1 MRASIKAICST
12 VPFLLCLAVAGCTST
27 PQSEPQSPQ
36 VGLTKA
42 VNPPKQPDLGHYA
55 SRTETEQLYSLWE
68 GPGIRDVCGG
78 PDPYFAFDSSKPD
91 NQAQPTMQNLV
102 DCMRDGALTGKGIM
116 LIGHTDPRG
125 SEDYNIKLG
134 RERAERVK
142 RYMVANGIDPQRIL
156 TDSVGKHDAK
166 EAPKDWP
173 ADRRVEIELM
183 TPPPVVTAQNSP
195 K

>member
-1 MRASIKAICST
+1 MKALFASA
-12 VPFLLCLAVAGCTST
+12 PLLFCLGVAACTTTT
-27 PQSEPQSPQ
+27 PQTEPQSPS
-36 VGLTKA
+36 VGLTRT
-42 VNPPKQPDLGHYA
+42 VVPPKNPDIGHYQN
-55 SRTETEQLYSLWE
+55 RTETDQLYSLWE
-68 GPGIRDVCGG
+68 GPGIRAVCGG
-78 PDPYFAFDSSKPD
+78 PDPFFAFDSSKTD
-91 NQAQPTMQNLV
+91 TTAQPTMQNLV
-102 DCMRDGALTGKGIM
+102 DCMRSGALMGKGIT

-125 SEDYNIKLG
+125 SADYNIKLG

-156 TDSVGKHDAK
+156 TDSVGKSEAK

-183 TPPPVVTAQNSP
+183 TPPSTATAQNSE

>member
-1 MRASIKAICST
+1 MNALFSS
-12 VPFLLCLAVAGCTST
+12 VSLLLCLGVAGCYTATDPSSPSAGLARPIHP
-27 PQSEPQSPQ
+27 PQ
-36 VGLTKA
+36 
-42 VNPPKQPDLGHYA
+42 QPDLGHYA
-55 SRTETEQLYSLWE
+55 SRTETEQLYNLWE

-78 PDPYFAFDSSKPD
+78 PDPFFAFDSSKPD
-91 NQAQPTMQNLV
+91 TTAQPTMQNLV
-102 DCMRDGALTGKGIM
+102 DCMRSGALTGKGIT

-125 SEDYNIKLG
+125 SADYNLKLG

-142 RYMVANGIDPQRIL
+142 RYMVANGIDTQRIL
-156 TDSVGKHDAK
+156 TDSVGKSEAK

-183 TPPPVVTAQNSP
+183 TPAPASTAQNTE

>member
-1 MRASIKAICST
+1 MNAHYAGLAA
-12 VPFLLCLAVAGCTST
+12 VLCLAVAGCAATT
-27 PQSEPQSPQ
+27 PESGPQSPV
-36 VGLTKA
+36 VGLTKP
-42 VNPPKQPDLGHYA
+42 VDPPKNPDLGHYE

-68 GPGIRDVCGG
+68 GPSIRAVCGG

-102 DCMRDGALTGKGIM
+102 DCMRSGALVGKSIV

-125 SEDYNIKLG
+125 TADYNIKLG

-142 RYMVANGIDPQRIL
+142 KYMIANGVDPQRVL
-156 TDSVGKHDAK
+156 TDSVGKADAK

-173 ADRRVEIELM
+173 ADRRVEIELI
-183 TPPPVVTAQNSP
+183 TSSTTATAQNSD